1 MAAVGRYESVYE
13 ERSAGSNRGKR
24 PAGADMDAGIWGR
37 CVVDNSRSLL
47 VEGTSCDPPGRLPMV
62 VDWCW
67 GWARGEG
74 DLGGGERRGGASTG
88 GSSTTVVL
96 CEGVWLR
103 DETCVTVGEA
113 AASKSV
119 PVRCAGTR
127 PKATTTTT
135 TTTTE
140 TTTTPRAHRAR
151 KEQQQQRGDG
161 AGTYVEDT
169 WPAPEARPSAGF
181 S

>member
-1 MAAVGRYESVYE
+1 
-13 ERSAGSNRGKR
+13 
-24 PAGADMDAGIWGR
+24 
-37 CVVDNSRSLL
+37 
-47 VEGTSCDPPGRLPMV
+47 MV

-67 GWARGEG
+67 VWARGEG
-74 DLGGGERRGGASTG
+74 DLGGGEARGGASTG

-119 PVRCAGTR
+119 PVMCWHSAQRWWAST
-127 PKATTTTT
+127 ATTTTT
-135 TTTTE
+135 AAV
-140 TTTTPRAHRAR
+140 TTTPRAHRAR
-151 KEQQQQRGDG
+151 KQQQREDG